1 MFVSWQWGLLETWF
15 RVASSKC
22 FNCKT
27 GAWTLFYV
35 GLLSTAY
42 WNMCGQNGILSPLN
56 CIIVHG
62 FLHLCFSARYLLVI
76 LHVFQ
81 PRSCRNCSVQKL
93 GCLRHLLVHPSATK
107 IVFHLPRLKLPRLKF
122 LLAARGSCL
131 YCCPH
136 PWFSVIYHFPLLLL
150 RVVLKLHFIWKT
162 WSHTTSADMVC
173 SIKSIWCSSVSTFF
187 SGGFK

>member
-42 WNMCGQNGILSPLN
+42 WNI
-56 CIIVHG
+56 
-62 FLHLCFSARYLLVI
+62 
-76 LHVFQ
+76 
-81 PRSCRNCSVQKL
+81 VQKL

-122 LLAARGSCL
+122 LLTARGSCL

-162 WSHTTSADMVC
+162 WSHTTSADMIC
-173 SIKSIWCSSVSTFF
+173 SIKASDVVQFLLFSPVGSSKLLFGSWISMYRWVA
-187 SGGFK
+187 SGYCLQ

>member
-1 MFVSWQWGLLETWF
+1 MFDVVVSKRFICFVFEVWF
-15 RVASSKC
+15 SA
-22 FNCKT
+22 KT
-27 GAWTLFYV
+27 A
-35 GLLSTAY
+35 
-42 WNMCGQNGILSPLN
+42 LN

-122 LLAARGSCL
+122 LLTARGSCL

-162 WSHTTSADMVC
+162 WSHTTSADMIC
-173 SIKSIWCSSVSTFF
+173 SIKASDVVQFLLFSPVGSSKLLFGSWISMYRWVA
-187 SGGFK
+187 SGYCLQ